1 MGVMSPIVAIVGRP
15 NVGKSTLFNRLIGLQ
30 KAIVVDEPGVTRDR
44 NYGEVRWD
52 EGTFTVIDTGGFEPV
67 SQERLPLQIGE
78 QIQFAIDEADV
89 ILFVMDGKDGLTP
102 SDGEI
107 SRRLRKQEKPV
118 VYCVNKVDGPRH
130 EDKVLDFHGL
140 GVDRFFTVS
149 AAHGYGVGELLDE
162 MVAMLPR
169 AEARLEEARIRIAVV
184 GRPNVGKSSWIN
196 RVLGQDRLLVSE
208 QPGTT
213 RDAID
218 TNFSIGSRKYQ
229 LIDTAGIRRK
239 KKISRRLEK
248 FSVVEALKSID
259 RCDVAVFLLDPFE
272 KVTEQDARIGG
283 FIHEKGRAC
292 VIAVNKWDLVEK
304 DNRTTQR
311 YTKEIRD
318 ALKYLSYAPM
328 IFISALTGQRIRKTL
343 DLIDAVVLEHRRRVS
358 TGRLNAFLRRAIA
371 KVPPHAVR
379 GKRCRVYF
387 ATQTSMRPPTFV
399 VFVNDPAMI
408 HFSYERY
415 LINQIREEFGFE
427 GTPIRMIFRRRQS
440 TRDS

>member
-67 SQERLPLQIGE
+67 SQERLPLQIRE

-107 SRRLRKQEKPV
+107 SRRLRRQEKPV

-162 MVAMLPR
+162 MVTMLPR
-169 AEARLEEARIRIAVV
+169 AEARLEEERIRIAVV

-196 RVLGQDRLLVSE
+196 RVLGRDRLLVSE

-358 TGRLNAFLRRAIA
+358 TGRLNAFLHGAIA

-387 ATQTSMRPPTFV
+387 ATQASMRPPTFV

-415 LINQIREEFGFE
+415 LINQIRDEFGFE

>member
-15 NVGKSTLFNRLIGLQ
+15 NVGKSTLFNRLIGVK

-52 EGTFTVIDTGGFEPV
+52 EGVFTVIDTGGFEPV
-67 SQERLPLQIGE
+67 SQERLPLQIRE

-89 ILFVMDGKDGLTP
+89 ILFVMDAKDGLTP
-102 SDGEI
+102 SDEEI
-107 SRRLRKQEKPV
+107 SRLLRKQEKPV

-130 EDKVLDFHGL
+130 EDKVLDFYGL
-140 GVDRFFTVS
+140 GVDRVLTVS

-162 MVAMLPR
+162 MVRMLPK
-169 AEARLEEARIRIAVV
+169 AEAPVEEERIRIAVV

-196 RVLGQDRLLVSE
+196 RVLGQDRLLVDE

-218 TNFSIGSRKYQ
+218 TYFSIGPRKYQ

-283 FIHEKGRAC
+283 FVHEKGRAC

-304 DNRTTQR
+304 DNSTTNR
-311 YTKEIRD
+311 YTREIRE

-328 IFISALTGQRIRKTL
+328 VFISALTGQRIRKTL
-343 DLIDAVVLEHRRRVS
+343 DLIDAVAAEHRRRVS
-358 TGRLNAFLRRAIA
+358 TGRLNAFLGRAIA
-371 KVPPHAVR
+371 QVPPRAVR

-387 ATQTSMRPPTFV
+387 ATQASARPPTFV
-399 VFVNDPAMI
+399 VFVNDPKVI

-415 LINQIREEFGFE
+415 LINQIRDEFGFE
-427 GTPIRMIFRRRQS
+427 GTPIRMVFRRRQS
-440 TRDS
+440 GRDS